1 MEKSCMIPA
10 RYSTIFKP
18 QKQNSL
24 TMKKKEIFLLH
35 TQTSLTIFFQST
47 RAFLLLFFSQIGN
60 LLTIKINQQSTQNGK
75 KRDVLQMVFSKCKH
89 FSQKQN

>member
-10 RYSTIFKP
+10 RYCTIFKP

-75 KRDVLQMVFSKCKH
+75 KRCFTNGTYFLNQ
-89 FSQKQN
+89 QN